1 MGKLYPPHIEG
12 TLPSFY
18 KNSEKGVV
26 LTIPFSMNRAV
37 SASEVYGYSLR
48 VKDVINGEELFTVNT
63 YDHSS
68 MTEVTFKIEFLNAL
82 KFVVGSYYKFQ
93 LAYID
98 QN

>member
-48 VKDVINGEELFTVNT
+48 VKDSGISGTLNFLIGMGE
-63 YDHSS
+63 
-68 MTEVTFKIEFLNAL
+68 K
-82 KFVVGSYYKFQ
+82 
-93 LAYID
+93 
-98 QN
+98 